1 MKNCCAIC
9 VTYNPDLF
17 VLKKTISSTLSQVDR
32 VYVIDNGSSVAFD
45 SILTDHKTVES
56 VFLNKNLGIAA
67 GFNVGIQSAKKA
79 GYKYVLLLDQDSI
92 PPEGMVDRYLEVMH
106 EKSKM
111 GTPVAAVGP
120 RYRNTSTGHTSRFVR
135 FNWFRNSYHLGSKG
149 SPVVATDFLIS
160 SGSFY
165 AMNVFDKVGV
175 FDEEL
180 FIDHVDTEWFL
191 RARRLGFL
199 CFGVEDVVIEHT
211 LGEGGLRL
219 WFFKW
224 RTQPIHKPF
233 RLYYI
238 ARNSLLLYQMKHVPW
253 KWISGDI
260 LRLFRLM
267 TVYLIF
273 LPNRIQSMGFFG
285 RGLVDGIKKVVGPS
299 PHSR

>member
-1 MKNCCAIC
+1 MCCALF
-9 VTYNPDLF
+9 VTYNPDLS
-17 VLKKTISSTLSQVDR
+17 VLKKAISAAVSQVDR
-32 VYVIDNGSSVAFD
+32 VYVVDNCSNNKFSHVLVCF
-45 SILTDHKTVES
+45 KNVVE
-56 VFLNKNLGIAA
+56 VRLQENLGIAA
-67 GFNVGIQSAKKA
+67 GFNVGIQLAKKA
-79 GYKYVLLLDQDSI
+79 GFRYVLLLDQDSI
-92 PPEGMVDRYLEVMH
+92 PLEGMVDRYLEVMH
-106 EKSKM
+106 QKSKT

-120 RYRNTSTGHTSRFVR
+120 RYRNPITGHTSRFVR

-149 SPVVATDFLIS
+149 SPVVPTDFLIS

-165 AMNVFDKVGV
+165 ALNVFDKVGM

-199 CFGVEDVVIEHT
+199 CFGVEDVVIEHS

-224 RTQPIHKPF
+224 QTQPIHKPF

-238 ARNSLLLYQMKHVPW
+238 ARNSILLYQMKHVPW

-273 LPNRIQSMGFFG
+273 LPNRVQSMGFFG
-285 RGLVDGIKKVVGPS
+285 RGLIDGIKKVVGPS